1 MKKKSPQQLDRE
13 ARLRAELI
21 VKVRSGVMTASEAA
35 KQLGVSRKTYYQ
47 WEKRGLQGM
56 LNALNRR
63 SGGRP
68 AIPLDKEKEQ
78 LSQEVEKLR
87 KQIVLL
93 EQGRKIREILDPNVT
108 GASHSNTGSGD
119 KKKE

>member
-1 MKKKSPQQLDRE
+1 MKKKSPQQLERE

-21 VKVRSGVMTASEAA
+21 LKVRSGALTAWEAA
-35 KQLGVSRKTYYQ
+35 HQLGVSRKTYYQ

-56 LNALNRR
+56 LEALNRR

-68 AIPLDKEKEQ
+68 ATPVDEEKEQ
-78 LSQEVEKLR
+78 LRQEVEKLR
-87 KQIVLL
+87 QQVTLL
-93 EQGRKIREILDPNVT
+93 EQGRKIREVLNEKTADT
-108 GASHSNTGSGD
+108 SSASGQNA